1 MSISEDIK
9 RLESELELEK
19 RQLREDTFLISEK
32 LEETKDELSPT
43 RLLYREALIFTAV
56 AFIAGF
62 SLGFFFT
69 RPREA
74 VDQVGKPAAR
84 ALLVSAG
91 TYVATL
97 AGKKLAKRAIQA
109 I

>member
-1 MSISEDIK
+1 MSIGEDIK
-9 RLESELELEK
+9 RLEAELELEK
-19 RQLREDTFLISEK
+19 RQLREDTSLMGEK
-32 LEETKDELSPT
+32 FEETKDELSPT
-43 RLLYREALIFTAV
+43 HLLHREALIFTGL

-74 VDQVGKPAAR
+74 VAQVGKPAAR

-91 TYVATL
+91 TYAATT
-97 AGKKLAKRAIQA
+97 AGKRLARRAIQA